1 MLIVEDDG
9 IGYDTAAAPIG
20 TGLGTRIVASMA
32 KTIGEGI
39 SYVPR
44 PHGTRAEVPIALQ

>member
-9 IGYDTAAAPIG
+9 IGYDTAAAPTG
-20 TGLGTRIVASMA
+20 TGLGSRIVASMA
-32 KTIGEGI
+32 KTIGDGI

-44 PHGTRAEVPIALQ
+44 ARGTRAEVPISLT

>member
-9 IGYDTAAAPIG
+9 IGYDSEAAPTG

-39 SYVPR
+39 NYVSRPR
-44 PHGTRAEVPIALQ
+44 GTRVEVPIDLA

>member
-9 IGYDTAAAPIG
+9 IGYDTAAAPTG

-39 SYVPR
+39 SYIPR
-44 PHGTRAEVPIALQ
+44 PHGTRAQVPIALQ